1 MFFQNKIRGIGPH
14 DKVLEIGPGATP
26 HHRSDA
32 FLELAFDTADEKMQ
46 QRGGGVRE
54 ADFGQRPVHFYEGDR
69 FPFADHQFDYV
80 ICSHVIEHVPD
91 PARFLAEVFRV
102 GGGRGYLE
110 YPLMTYEYLYDFD
123 VHLNFVK
130 FDSGRHILRYLP
142 KCESSLDEFTSV
154 TTLFRHM
161 LSQGWD
167 ELCAANKPL
176 FFEGFEF
183 GQPFVIEKTQDIH
196 LLLPPLEAVAAKGYL
211 RNFVTRLLNK
221 TDL

>member
-1 MFFQNKIRGIGPH
+1 MFFQNKMCGIGAH

-32 FLELAFDTADEKMQ
+32 FLELVFDTAEAKKQ
-46 QRGGGVRE
+46 QRGGGEQE
-54 ADFGQRPVHFYEGDR
+54 ANFGQRPVHYYEGEC
-69 FPFADHQFDYV
+69 FPFVDKQFDYV

-91 PARFLAEVFRV
+91 PTRFLAEVFRV

-130 FDSGRHILRYLP
+130 FDAERRILRYLP
-142 KCESSLDEFTSV
+142 KRESPLSEFSPV
-154 TTLFRHM
+154 TDLFRHM

-167 ELCAANKPL
+167 DLCAANKPL

-183 GQPFVIEKTQDIH
+183 VHAFSIEKTNDIA
-196 LLLPPLEAVAAKGYL
+196 LLLPPLEAVAPKGVV
-211 RNFVTRLLNK
+211 RNVVTRLLNRAAI
-221 TDL
+221 

>member
-1 MFFQNKIRGIGPH
+1 MFFQNKICGIGAH

-26 HHRSDA
+26 YHRSDA
-32 FLELAFDTADEKMQ
+32 FLELQFDTCEEKKQ
-46 QRGGGVRE
+46 QRGGGERD
-54 ADFGQRPVHFYEGDR
+54 ADFGQRPVYYYEGDR
-69 FPFADHQFDYV
+69 FPFADKQFDYV

-91 PARFLAEVFRV
+91 PARFLSEVFRV

-130 FDSGRHILRYLP
+130 FDSGGHILRYLP
-142 KCESSLDEFTSV
+142 KCESPLGHFAPV
-154 TTLFRHM
+154 TALFRHM
-161 LSQGWD
+161 LSHGWD

-183 GQPFVIEKTQDIH
+183 EQAFSIEKTHDLG
-196 LLLPPLEAVAAKGYL
+196 LLLPPSETVEAKGFV
-211 RNFVTRLLNK
+211 RNIVTRLLNK
-221 TDL
+221 ADL